1 MGCTHKALSDKQF
14 GQGFFVHVRQ
24 PSRISQ
30 DFTNLRR
37 GTFVQIYERLGE
49 DTGGIVQHWTKQ
61 MVDSR
66 CPFGKLPGKVGHQ
79 IPVLGIGGCRQPRFQ
94 IVCLVL

>member
-1 MGCTHKALSDKQF
+1 MSTFASRLAFH
-14 GQGFFVHVRQ
+14 
-24 PSRISQ
+24 RISQ
-30 DFTNLRR
+30 ICVEGGSFE
-37 GTFVQIYERLGE
+37 IYERLGE

-66 CPFGKLPGKVGHQ
+66 RPFGKLPGKVGHQ